1 VAGYL
6 EELTLPPPQAG
17 LERLLPAS
25 RDGSLQTLPVLR
37 VREEDGDL
45 AVMYLH
51 RDSRLIYLA
60 NPRTGSTATA
70 TALMGIGFEKVGR
83 HHEAVKVGKGW
94 VSFGVVR
101 NHWDAALS
109 WVLAHNYPMTV
120 ESLRKALDNEYVS
133 ENKMWGYH
141 SPDFLL
147 RYEKLEQELND
158 FLFAPV
164 KLPRENVSTNRKG
177 RHYREFYDA
186 ETRCYIWDRFKDEI
200 EALGYEW

>member
-1 VAGYL
+1 MW
-6 EELTLPPPQAG
+6 
-17 LERLLPAS
+17 
-25 RDGSLQTLPVLR
+25 
-37 VREEDGDL
+37 EEDGDL

-147 RYEKLEQELND
+147 RYEHLKNELD
-158 FLFAPV
+158 LTLLFYDLGPV
-164 KLPRENVSTNRKG
+164 KLPRENVSHNRKG
-177 RHYREFYDA
+177 RHYREIYDSKM
-186 ETRCYIWDRFKDEI
+186 RDYIWDRFKDEI
-200 EALGYEW
+200 EEFGYEW

>member
-1 VAGYL
+1 
-6 EELTLPPPQAG
+6 
-17 LERLLPAS
+17 
-25 RDGSLQTLPVLR
+25 
-37 VREEDGDL
+37 
-45 AVMYLH
+45 
-51 RDSRLIYLA
+51 
-60 NPRTGSTATA
+60 
-70 TALMGIGFEKVGR
+70 MGIGFEKVGR

-120 ESLRKALDNEYVS
+120 ESLRKALDNEYIS

-147 RYEKLEQELND
+147 RYENLEQELND

-164 KLPRENVSTNRKG
+164 KLPRENVSQNRKG
-177 RHYREFYDA
+177 RTYIEIYDA